1 MRNFMQPLFIA
12 AFAIVIAT
20 NLISFA
26 SARSLCSSQPTAERQ
41 ASCRKTF
48 GIPEGGCPDMTVI
61 ATAASKPWTF
71 RYFLKSTTGKS
82 DLDCESATLTLPRG
96 GLVEVWIKAESGLH
110 PWKIPS
116 LGIDALGMA
125 GSLSPV
131 KIDTSKSGTFES
143 LADPKKGP
151 APAIQ
156 ILEPKEFVEWRRKV
170 LGKKCS
176 L

>member
-1 MRNFMQPLFIA
+1 MQPLLIA
-12 AFAIVIAT
+12 AFAIVMAS
-20 NLISFA
+20 NLSLA
-26 SARSLCSSQPTAERQ
+26 SARSLCLNQPTAERQ

-48 GIPEGGCPDMTVI
+48 GIPEGGAPDMTVLV
-61 ATAASKPWTF
+61 TAGSKSWTF
-71 RYFLKSTTGKS
+71 RYLIKSTSGKS

-96 GLVEVWIKAESGLH
+96 GLVEAWIRAESGLH

-116 LGIDALGMA
+116 LGIDALAMA

-143 LADPKKGP
+143 LPDAKKAP

-156 ILEPKEFVEWRRKV
+156 ILEPKEFAEWRRKI

-176 L
+176 FE